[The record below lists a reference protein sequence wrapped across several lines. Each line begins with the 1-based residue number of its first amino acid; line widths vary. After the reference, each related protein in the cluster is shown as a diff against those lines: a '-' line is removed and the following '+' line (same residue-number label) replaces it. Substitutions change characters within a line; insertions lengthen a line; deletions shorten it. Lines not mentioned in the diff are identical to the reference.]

1 MKHLFFKY
9 QNKRQLVLAT
19 LGTFLGLLFL
29 FTSLH
34 FLHKIYA
41 YGDNTEMLSKNT
53 IVVQKKVTKS
63 SVLGLANSE
72 FSEKEISDFRK
83 MSFVENCDVIR
94 SSSFDVIFQIDDPL
108 IPSFNSDIFVQ
119 SVQKEY
125 LDVKTDKWSWK
136 EGDEIVP
143 IIMPRDFLMMLN
155 NFLSISNIPQLSDD
169 LVLELKI
176 NLKIRGRMRHEW
188 VKAKIVGFTNE
199 LSSILVPESF
209 VLWGNA
215 AYGKPDEEVISQLV
229 VKSKDGQFGNL
240 EKYLDENNLESKK
253 SQMVIARLKSALG
266 VLLSLISVVSL
277 LTVFLAML
285 VLVQYLQLILTH
297 NEYEIRTLLRLGHAP
312 RVLIRVFTKYFV
324 KLFFIILLVSVGVFG
339 MLKFYLEQLFI
350 SGGIS
355 LDSSISF
362 FLYIAIILVFGIFTF
377 SIWKSSKNKMDRTF
391 NS

>member
-19 LGTFLGLLFL
+19 VGTFLGLLFL

-34 FLHKIYA
+34 FLHKVYA
-41 YGDNTEMLSKNT
+41 YGDKTEMLSKNT
-53 IVVQKKVTKS
+53 IVVQKKVS
-63 SVLGLANSE
+63 NASIIGLSNSE
-72 FSEKEISDFRK
+72 FSENEIKDLRK
-83 MSFVENCDVIR
+83 KSFVEKCDVIR
-94 SSSFDVIFQIDDPL
+94 SSTFDVLFQIDDPL

-119 SVQKEY
+119 SVKTEF
-125 LDVKTDKWSWK
+125 LDVKTDSWSWK
-136 EGDEIVP
+136 KGDEVVP

-169 LVLELKI
+169 LVLDLKI
-176 NLKIRGRMRHEW
+176 NLKIKGQMRREW

-215 AYGKPDEEVISQLV
+215 EYGKPDEEVISQLV
-229 VKSKDGQFGNL
+229 IKSKDGQFGHL
-240 EKYLDENNLESKK
+240 EKYLDDNNLESKK

-297 NEYEIRTLLRLGHAP
+297 NEYEIRTLMRLGHSP
-312 RVLIRVFTKYFV
+312 NVLIRVFMKYFV
-324 KLFFIILLVSVGVFG
+324 KLFFIILLLSIGLFG
-339 MLKFYLEQLFI
+339 LLKYYLEQLFI

-355 LDSSISF
+355 LNSTISYY
-362 FLYIAIILVFGIFTF
+362 LYIAIILVFGAFTF
-377 SIWKSSKNKMDRTF
+377 SIWKSSKNKMEDTF